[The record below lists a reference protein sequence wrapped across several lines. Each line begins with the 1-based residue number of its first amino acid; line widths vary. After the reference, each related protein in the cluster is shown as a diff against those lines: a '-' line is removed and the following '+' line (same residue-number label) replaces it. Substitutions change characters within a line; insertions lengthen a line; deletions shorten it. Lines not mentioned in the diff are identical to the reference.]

1 MVSSILT
8 MQIALPAAVL
18 PTVVP
23 FTEGDLTHNTVLRCT
38 PTSTIPWIIYFL
50 LVSHSLRTQEATSN
64 TVAEKRQILQH
75 QP

>member
-1 MVSSILT
+1 MH
-8 MQIALPAAVL
+8 IALPAAVL
-18 PTVVP
+18 VRFTKGEPTRNNVV
-23 FTEGDLTHNTVLRCT
+23 RCT
-38 PTSTIPWIIYFL
+38 PTITIPWILYFL